1 LPLFLLRQST
11 EKWYEDEEVDA
22 AEDGIEPMCSI
33 LYQFSGKCQKSLKPA
48 NSYSNSYQY
57 NQNGNQMDQG
67 WLQMYQSENQYLN
80 EDLVC
85 AYIDSLRLNT
95 YDEQGEVILDPS
107 ISWKPSEW
115 QKELRINRQAMSG
128 GYKAGLV
135 ITSLAMAAVAVAAA
149 VLHAMLARKNIPWR
163 AKKLASVGDQ
173 TDLARQNSG
182 ILMGRSRSGAGT
194 TPLI

>member
-1 LPLFLLRQST
+1 M
-11 EKWYEDEEVDA
+11 EKWYEDEEVEG
-22 AEDGIEPMCSI
+22 AEDGIEPMCSV
-33 LYQFSGKCQKSLKPA
+33 LYQFAGKCQKNLKPA
-48 NSYSNSYQY
+48 TSYSNNYQY

-95 YDEQGEVILDPS
+95 YDEQGEVNLDPS

-135 ITSLAMAAVAVAAA
+135 ITSLAMAAMAVAAA
-149 VLHAMLARKNIPWR
+149 VLHGMLARKNIPWR

>member
-1 LPLFLLRQST
+1 LSLLLHQST

-33 LYQFSGKCQKSLKPA
+33 LYQFSGKCQKNLKPA

-135 ITSLAMAAVAVAAA
+135 ITSLAMAAMAVGAA